1 MQILS
6 GTSNYKLAEDLAEKL
21 SASLLKRDVTQFA
34 DGEIKLQITGAVK
47 KSSVILVQ
55 TLSPPINHTIIET
68 LLLIDALITMKITE
82 IVLIIP
88 WMGYSIQNRSFR
100 TGEPISARA
109 VAQVFSHPQIK
120 KIILLDLHR
129 SNILEYFKQ
138 PAVELSA
145 VNLFSN
151 YLSKHIVT
159 TDLCIVSPDEGSAH
173 MGKKLADDFSLEH
186 IIVQKQRSLETGE
199 TRFLG
204 SIGKSS
210 KKKAIIIDDGVLSGG
225 TIAHSVSFLKAQGFH
240 TIYCMTTHAVLT
252 PGAIKK
258 LNSLE
263 LASFI
268 CTDSVFQETY
278 PEHTVILPTAQ
289 LFLPHLH

>member
-6 GTSNYKLAEDLAEKL
+6 GTSNNKLAQDLAEKL
-21 SASLLKRDVTQFA
+21 NASILKREITQFA
-34 DGEIKLQITGAVK
+34 DGEIKIQITETIK
-47 KSSVILVQ
+47 KPSVTLVQ
-55 TLSPPINHTIIET
+55 TLSPPVNHTIVET
-68 LLLIDALITMKITE
+68 LLLIDALVTMKVGE

-109 VAQVFSHPQIK
+109 VAQIFSHPQIK

-129 SNILEYFKQ
+129 SNILEYFKR
-138 PAVELSA
+138 PVVELSA
-145 VNLFSN
+145 ANLFSS
-151 YLSKHIVT
+151 YLSKHIQI

-186 IIVQKQRSLETGE
+186 IIVQKKRSLETGE

-210 KKKAIIIDDGVLSGG
+210 KKNAIIIDDGVLSGG

-258 LNSLE
+258 LNMLE

-278 PEHTVILPTAQ
+278 PDRTVILPTAQ
-289 LFLPHLH
+289 LYLPHIR